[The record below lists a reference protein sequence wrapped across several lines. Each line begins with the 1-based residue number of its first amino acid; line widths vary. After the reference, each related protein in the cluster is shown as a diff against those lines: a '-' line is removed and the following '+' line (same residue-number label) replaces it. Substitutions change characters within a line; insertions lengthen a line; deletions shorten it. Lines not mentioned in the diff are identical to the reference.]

1 MRANE
6 TDARLA
12 SSILNLS
19 QNEQRTS
26 YLNEHI
32 QLATELIAS
41 QDPHQVDLGVKYLP
55 EVFRSLKSV
64 ADSTDLNNSYTLFK
78 PIILAVPNLNPHQ
91 KDLYIQAIN
100 DHDLSFY
107 SAFSEQISTDQHF
120 NTTEWLQ
127 RHAFKLLGLT
137 PEETKNIILDN
148 WTNVKNYF
156 KDLQNNDSELT
167 LSILREVSRL
177 SSATILP
184 SFAQGFR
191 HDPSPVPLGNLSPV
205 LEEIEYGH
213 KNFPAHGA
221 PVYELEN
228 IMPDIIN
235 QANNLIQ
242 NTDSKKRFEVSI
254 ASLAA
259 DYASAHPH
267 PDGNGTKTLFFIE
280 TCMALRTDYPL
291 LEEYSIDMLDRS
303 QQFLR
308 NNSKA
313 VAILFSKTAINMIRS
328 SLISHPTNS

>member
-1 MRANE
+1 MSAKESDTKLTSN
-6 TDARLA
+6 
-12 SSILNLS
+12 IVNLN
-19 QNEQRTS
+19 QNEQRII
-26 YLNEHI
+26 YLDEYI
-32 QLATELIAS
+32 LSVAELITS
-41 QDPHQVDLGVKYLP
+41 PNTHQVDLGVKYLP
-55 EVFRSLKSV
+55 EVFRRLKPVPKS
-64 ADSTDLNNSYTLFK
+64 ADLDNSYSLFK
-78 PIILAVPNLNPHQ
+78 PIILAAPNLNPEQ
-91 KDLYIQAIN
+91 KDLYIQATN
-100 DHDLSFY
+100 DHDLTFY

-120 NTTEWLQ
+120 HTKEWLQ
-127 RHAFKLLGLT
+127 RHAFKLLGLS
-137 PEETKNIILDN
+137 PEEIKKIILGN
-148 WTNVKNYF
+148 WTNVKNYI
-156 KDLQNNDSELT
+156 KDLPNSDSELT
-167 LSILREVSRL
+167 LSILRKVSRL

-191 HDPSPVPLGNLSPV
+191 HDPSPVPLNYLSPA

-213 KNFPAHGA
+213 KNFPARGA
-221 PVYELEN
+221 PVNKLES
-228 IMPDIIN
+228 IMPDIVS

-291 LEEYSIDMLDRS
+291 LEEYAIDMLDRS

-313 VAILFSKTAINMIRS
+313 TAILFSKTAINMIRS